1 MDPIVIK
8 NTFLNAYEDY
18 ADAIFRHCYFRLSDR
33 ERAKELMQETFV
45 KAWDY
50 LAKGEK
56 IDNLRALLYRIATN
70 LVIDD
75 MRKRKEYSLDALQEK
90 GFNPGISEDEEL
102 HIKIESDKAK
112 EMIEK
117 LPEKYRQVVTMRY
130 IDELSPKEIAQIT
143 KETEN
148 SVSVKINR
156 GLAKLRNLLKV

>member
-75 MRKRKEYSLDALQEK
+75 MRKKKEYSLDALQEK
-90 GFNPGISEDEEL
+90 GFNPGISEDEQL